1 LRPQQLFTQHIGPLA
16 LAIVAGILG
25 ALAFHALTLPLPWML
40 GPVCVVTVLAL
51 AGAKVRVQYIL
62 REPMVILIAVMLGS
76 YFTPET
82 LQDAR
87 EYAVSMTMLAL
98 YVVFTVVLLIV
109 YFRKVGGYDFATC
122 YFASIPGGLMEMVV
136 MGSQMGGDD
145 RKIFL
150 AHGTRILLV
159 VITIPIWFRLVE
171 GYVPQGGLGV
181 GSNTVPLADFALLD
195 GMILTACGAIGFF
208 AGKAVHLPAYRF
220 TGPLIVSAIAH
231 LTEFTASKPP
241 SELIVLAQ
249 LVLGSSLG
257 CRYVGVRLREIAGTL
272 KVAFGA
278 ALLLMGCA
286 VAFSYGIHFAT
297 GFKSEAL
304 LLSLSPGGLV
314 EMTLIAL
321 ALGIDVAFITIHH
334 LVRIVLAVV
343 VAPLSFKSLEKRWGD
358 MKSKDDSGSLS

>member
-1 LRPQQLFTQHIGPLA
+1 MRPRQFLMQHLVPLGLAIGP
-16 LAIVAGILG
+16 GILG
-25 ALAFHALTLPLPWML
+25 GIAFRAMTLPLPWML

-51 AGAKVRVQYIL
+51 SGIKVRVQYLL
-62 REPMVILIAVMLGS
+62 REPMVILIGVMLGS
-76 YFTPET
+76 SFTPHA

-98 YVVFTVVLLIV
+98 YVVFTVALLIL

-159 VITIPIWFRLVE
+159 VITIPLWFRLVE
-171 GYVPQGGLGV
+171 GYVPEGGLGV
-181 GSNTVPLADFALLD
+181 GSNTVPLSQFALFD
-195 GMILTACGAIGFF
+195 GLILAACGVIGFF
-208 AGKAVHLPAYRF
+208 SGKLLHLPAYRF
-220 TGPLIVSAIAH
+220 TGPLIASAVAH
-231 LTEFTASKPP
+231 LTQITLSKPP
-241 SELIVLAQ
+241 AELIVLAQ
-249 LVLGSSLG
+249 IILGSSLG

-272 KVAFGA
+272 KVSFGS

-286 VAFSYGIHFAT
+286 VIFSYGIHWVT

-343 VAPLSFKSLEKRWGD
+343 VAPLSFKYLDRQWKRL
-358 MKSKDDSGSLS
+358 KSQDNS

>member
-1 LRPQQLFTQHIGPLA
+1 LRPRQFLIQHVAPLA
-16 LAIVAGILG
+16 LALGPGILG
-25 ALAFHALTLPLPWML
+25 GLAFRAMTLPLPWML
-40 GPVCVVTVLAL
+40 GPICVVTTMAL
-51 AGAKVRVQYIL
+51 LGAKVRVQYII
-62 REPMVILIAVMLGS
+62 REPMVILIGVMLGS
-76 YFTPET
+76 SFTPHA

-98 YVVFTVVLLIV
+98 YVIFTVGLLIL

-159 VITIPIWFRLVE
+159 VLTIPIWFRLVE
-171 GYVPQGGLGV
+171 GYIPQGGLGV
-181 GSNTVPLADFALLD
+181 GSNSIPISQFALLD
-195 GMILTACGAIGFF
+195 GLILAACGAVGFF
-208 AGKAVHLPAYRF
+208 SGKLLHLPAYRF
-220 TGPLIVSAIAH
+220 TGPLIASAIAH
-231 LTEFTASKPP
+231 LTQLTVSKPP
-241 SELIVLAQ
+241 AELIVLAQ
-249 LVLGSSLG
+249 IILGSSMG
-257 CRYVGVRLREIAGTL
+257 CRYVGVRLREITGTL
-272 KVAFGA
+272 KVSLGSAI
-278 ALLLMGCA
+278 LLMACA
-286 VAFSYGIHFAT
+286 VVFSYGIHSVT

-343 VAPLSFKSLEKRWGD
+343 VAPLSFKYLDRQWKRLE
-358 MKSKDDSGSLS
+358 SKDNS

>member
-1 LRPQQLFTQHIGPLA
+1 MRPRQFLSQHIAPLT
-16 LAIVAGILG
+16 LAIVPGVIG
-25 ALAFHALTLPLPWML
+25 ALAFRALTFPLPWML

-51 AGAKVRVQYIL
+51 AGAKVRVQYVL
-62 REPMVILIAVMLGS
+62 REPMVILIGVMLGS
-76 YFTPET
+76 SFTPHA

-98 YVVFTVVLLIV
+98 YVVFTVGLLIL

-136 MGSQMGGDD
+136 MGGQMGGDD

-159 VITIPIWFRLVE
+159 VITIPVWFRLIE

-181 GSNTVPLADFALLD
+181 GSNSVPIADFALLD
-195 GMILTACGAIGFF
+195 GLILAACGAVGFF
-208 AGKAVHLPAYRF
+208 AGKLVHLPAYRF

-231 LTEFTASKPP
+231 LTQITASKPP
-241 SELIVLAQ
+241 AELIVLAQ
-249 LVLGSSLG
+249 IILGSSLG

-272 KVAFGA
+272 KIAVGSAV
-278 ALLLMGCA
+278 LLMVCA
-286 VAFSYGIHFAT
+286 VVFSYGIHYVT

-334 LVRIVLAVV
+334 LVRIVLSVV
-343 VAPLSFKSLEKRWGD
+343 VAPLSFKPLQRQWNRLGT
-358 MKSKDDSGSLS
+358 KDNS